1 MVHPKPQSN
10 QNSKHKQ
17 TQRNKN
23 KDTVLLKD
31 LVDLIEKIRLF
42 HTEGF
47 RHMLVYFSYL
57 IIGQKKKLTDLRK
70 VVQNKQNKIS
80 MSPGDCG
87 WVEDSEYGWWYI
99 RMVGK
104 ANRCQIR
111 RTRPIDT
118 IFTVLNPAISNSN
131 PPSENQKQTEKKRQ
145 IKKLADAHKTKT
157 LIEICWWTEWRTE
170 ERGINQCEVRWR
182 REVESRPA
190 RAYIEASW
198 ALGF

>member
-17 TQRNKN
+17 IQRNKN

-47 RHMLVYFSYL
+47 RHMLVYFFNL
-57 IIGQKKKLTDLRK
+57 IIGQKTQQIWEKNM
-70 VVQNKQNKIS
+70 QNKQNKIS
-80 MSPGDCG
+80 MGTSDCG

-104 ANRCQIR
+104 ANRCQLR

-118 IFTVLNPAISNSN
+118 IFTVLQPIISNSN
-131 PPSENQKQTEKKRQ
+131 HPSKNI
-145 IKKLADAHKTKT
+145 IKNLHTK
-157 LIEICWWTEWRTE
+157 IELTKVEIGLCW
-170 ERGINQCEVRWR
+170 
-182 REVESRPA
+182 
-190 RAYIEASW
+190 
-198 ALGF
+198 

>member
-57 IIGQKKKLTDLRK
+57 IIGQKKTNR
-70 VVQNKQNKIS
+70 
-80 MSPGDCG
+80 
-87 WVEDSEYGWWYI
+87 SE
-99 RMVGK
+99 K
-104 ANRCQIR
+104 SCA
-111 RTRPIDT
+111 
-118 IFTVLNPAISNSN
+118 
-131 PPSENQKQTEKKRQ
+131 EQTKYN
-145 IKKLADAHKTKT
+145 LD
-157 LIEICWWTEWRTE
+157 
-170 ERGINQCEVRWR
+170 G
-182 REVESRPA
+182 
-190 RAYIEASW
+190 SW
-198 ALGF
+198 

>member
-17 TQRNKN
+17 IQRNKN

-80 MSPGDCG
+80 MGPGDCG
-87 WVEDSEYGWWYI
+87 
-99 RMVGK
+99 
-104 ANRCQIR
+104 
-111 RTRPIDT
+111 
-118 IFTVLNPAISNSN
+118 
-131 PPSENQKQTEKKRQ
+131 
-145 IKKLADAHKTKT
+145 
-157 LIEICWWTEWRTE
+157 
-170 ERGINQCEVRWR
+170 
-182 REVESRPA
+182 
-190 RAYIEASW
+190 
-198 ALGF
+198 

>member
-87 WVEDSEYGWWYI
+87 
-99 RMVGK
+99 
-104 ANRCQIR
+104 
-111 RTRPIDT
+111 
-118 IFTVLNPAISNSN
+118 
-131 PPSENQKQTEKKRQ
+131 
-145 IKKLADAHKTKT
+145 
-157 LIEICWWTEWRTE
+157 
-170 ERGINQCEVRWR
+170 
-182 REVESRPA
+182 
-190 RAYIEASW
+190 
-198 ALGF
+198 